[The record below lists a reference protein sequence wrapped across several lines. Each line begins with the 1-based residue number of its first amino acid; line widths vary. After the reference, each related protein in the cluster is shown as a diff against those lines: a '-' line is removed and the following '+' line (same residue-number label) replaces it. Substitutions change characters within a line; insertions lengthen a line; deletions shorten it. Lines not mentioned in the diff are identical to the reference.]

1 MPTKP
6 AKTVKRKAIKKIL
19 IANRGEIAL
28 RIIRTA
34 QKMGIK
40 TVAVYSEADTN
51 AMHVAAADEAV
62 YIGPSPANQ
71 SYLNVPAIMDAV
83 RRTGAE
89 AVHPG
94 YGFLSENAK
103 FARALRDEGITF
115 IGPDVQAIVK
125 MGDKI
130 EAKKLAEKAKVNTI
144 PGYMGVIRD
153 EKEALKIATKIGFP
167 IMIKAAAGGGGKG
180 MRIVRDKKDLK
191 QAISSATNE
200 ARNSFSDDRVFIEKF
215 IENPRHIE
223 IQVIAD
229 QHGNYVCLGERE
241 CSIQRHHQKVIE
253 EAPSPIMDEK
263 TRKRMY
269 EQSIALAKK
278 VNYFSAGT
286 MEFIMDQKKNFFF
299 LEMNTR
305 LQVEHPV
312 TELITG
318 HDLVELMI
326 RIAQGEKLPFKQ
338 EDVQLKGWAMECRL
352 YAEDPKRGF
361 LPSSGRISEYKEP
374 KKSSKVRVDSGVYA
388 GGEVSMFYD
397 PMVAKLITYG
407 KDRTEAIK
415 FMQGALGEY
424 VISGISHNI
433 SFLEAV
439 MAHPRFASGDIST
452 NFIADEYPQG
462 FSGAQL
468 TEETTRVFLAVAVF
482 VYLRD
487 AHRAAA
493 ISGQVPGRQR
503 QIGTRWVVSIDEQSF
518 SVYTRATKDGF
529 EVRHENHTISIISN
543 WVLGNRLLQGTVD
556 GKSVSVH
563 VEYIPGGFKL
573 NHAGSTVKATVRT
586 PRVAE
591 LDRFMPEPR
600 EEQETPG
607 IVAPIS
613 GLVVDIRVKAGDKV
627 KGGQDLV
634 VLEAMKMENILSA
647 LKDTKVKKVHLK
659 AGESVQ
665 AGQMIVE
672 FES

>member
-1 MPTKP
+1 MTSKP
-6 AKTVKRKAIKKIL
+6 RTIKRKHIKKIL

-28 RIIRTA
+28 RIIRTC
-34 QKMGIK
+34 QRLGIK
-40 TVAVYSEADTN
+40 TVALYSEADTN
-51 AMHVAAADEAV
+51 ALHVATADEAV
-62 YIGPSPANQ
+62 YIGPSPTNK
-71 SYLNVPAIMDAV
+71 SYLNIPAIMDAI

-94 YGFLSENAK
+94 YGFLSENAR
-103 FARALRDEGITF
+103 FARALREEGITF
-115 IGPDVQAIVK
+115 IGPDVNAIVK

-144 PGYMGVIRD
+144 PGYMGVIGN
-153 EKEALKIATKIGFP
+153 EKEALKIAQKIGFP

-191 QAISSATNE
+191 QAISSAMNE
-200 ARNSFSDDRVFIEKF
+200 ARNSFSDDRIFIEKF
-215 IENPRHIE
+215 IETPRHIE

-229 QHGNYVCLGERE
+229 QHGNVVCMGERE

-263 TRKRMY
+263 TRKKMY
-269 EQSIALAKK
+269 EQAAALAKK
-278 VNYFSAGT
+278 VGYYSAGT
-286 MEFIMDQKKNFFF
+286 MEFIMDQKKNFYF

-312 TELITG
+312 TEMVTG
-318 HDLVELMI
+318 YDLVELMI
-326 RIAQGEKLPFKQ
+326 KIAQGEKLPFKQ
-338 EDVQLKGWAMECRL
+338 EDIDLKGWAIECRV

-374 KKSSKVRVDSGVYA
+374 KKNGKVRVDSGVYA

-397 PMVAKLITYG
+397 PMIAKLITYG

-415 FMQGALGEY
+415 FMQNALGEY
-424 VISGISHNI
+424 IIGGISHNI

-439 MAHPRFASGDIST
+439 MAHPRFAAGDLAT
-452 NFIADEYPQG
+452 TFIGEEYPQG
-462 FSGAQL
+462 FSGAEL
-468 TEETTRVFLAVAVF
+468 TEETTRVFLAVSVF

-487 AHRAAA
+487 AHRASG

-518 SVYTRATKDGF
+518 SVYTRATKDGY
-529 EVRHENHTISIISN
+529 EVRHENHTISVISN
-543 WVLGNRLLQGTVD
+543 WVLGTRLFQGTVD
-556 GKSVSVH
+556 GKPVSVH
-563 VEYIPGGFKL
+563 VEYIPGGFQL
-573 NHAGSTVKATVRT
+573 NHAGSTVKTTVRT

-591 LDRFMPEPR
+591 LDRFMPAPR

-607 IVAPIS
+607 IMAPIS
-613 GLVVDIRVKAGDKV
+613 GLVVDIRVKNGDSV
-627 KGGQDLV
+627 KEGQDVV
-634 VLEAMKMENILSA
+634 VLEAMKMENILSVP
-647 LKDTKVKKVHLK
+647 KDSKVKKVHLK
-659 AGESVQ
+659 AGDSVQ
-665 AGQMIVE
+665 AGQMIIE
-672 FES
+672 FEA